1 MNRPID
7 KTDAR
12 AAAQRWFARLL
23 APDCTVAERA
33 EFESWRGADPA
44 HAAAYSHLED
54 LWRRSNALRD
64 DAGITAAL
72 QEARRPAPVQERYR
86 WGVALSLAASLLLV
100 VGLVF
105 RDRIF
110 IEDTPAVRYAT
121 AVGEQRNLMLDD
133 GSVVV
138 LDTASVL
145 QVRYDK
151 RERSLTLQEGRASF
165 DVRQDP
171 VRPFVVRMASG
182 TVTAVGTQFQVQV
195 ENSVGTVTL
204 LEGKVR
210 VEAADSK
217 NVSSVTLTPG
227 QRIVIGRGE
236 LGQRQQIPDAE
247 LARALGWTKGN
258 LVIQDMPLQSVVAEM
273 NRYSTTKLR
282 LDGAG
287 LGDIPIS
294 GLFKTGDQQSFAM
307 ALEYGW
313 SLRAER
319 SASEIV
325 LRRK

>member
-258 LVIQDMPLQSVVAEM
+258 LVIQDMPLQSVVTEM

-294 GLFKTGDQQSFAM
+294 GLFKAGDQQSFAM
-307 ALEYGW
+307 SLEYGW

>member
-100 VGLVF
+100 VGLAF

-110 IEDTPAVRYAT
+110 MEDAPSVRYAT
-121 AVGEQRNLMLDD
+121 EVGEQRNLMLED

-151 RERSLTLQEGRASF
+151 RERSLTLQQGRASF
-165 DVRQDP
+165 EVRQDP
-171 VRPFVVRMASG
+171 GRPFVVRMASG
-182 TVTAVGTQFQVQV
+182 AVTAVGTQFQVQV